1 MISYRTPINSYRSSN
16 VFFIL
21 FMVFFTGVIGL
32 LAGLGYYSIL
42 VIVLFCSI
50 IFAVFLFRTEYL
62 LYYYL
67 LLGALTFPGAFD
79 RIGGLVS
86 LNWGRTTFLAGI
98 YLLYSL
104 LFIPNIRDVVKVREG
119 KRFLIGIFP
128 WVGYLGI
135 TIAWAISPID
145 SMRYYPKFLMAAFL
159 ALSLLLDKRLSSKQ
173 CVKMLTVGAL
183 IFLVVST
190 IAIPFSESLWPNAQS
205 YSFEGYS
212 GRHPSKFYL
221 VFIALLAL
229 ALWLVNKRKKL
240 PVLLLSY
247 SFVML
252 AWIVQR
258 GAIFALVLG
267 GLAVFIVSIR
277 KVSLSLVLKGVL
289 SLGLIMLGI
298 YILFYTPG
306 FQESM
311 FIPPYGPHQ
320 FFGYMLKGN
329 IGSAIDLIDFKGRFE
344 QWGVARELQ
353 ETFLGK
359 GFGTTPVYIKMIL
372 GRYNE
377 LHNDML
383 QYLIE
388 TGYLGFALYLL
399 MWLSMF
405 GLGYKHRKSEDDL
418 LKIIGLSLCG
428 YTVAL
433 FAWSFVEHVFDYGH
447 MSGAYMFILA
457 ALIVKRRMEKNEKD
471 HKETNDTSAGPVLYR

>member
-1 MISYRTPINSYRSSN
+1 
-16 VFFIL
+16 
-21 FMVFFTGVIGL
+21 MVFFTGVIGL
-32 LAGLGYYSIL
+32 LAGLGHYSIL

-50 IFAVFLFRTEYL
+50 VMAVFMFRTEYL

-67 LLGALTFPGAFD
+67 VLGALTFPGAFD
-79 RIGGLVS
+79 RLGGLVT

-98 YLLYSL
+98 YFLYSL
-104 LFIPNIRDVVKVREG
+104 LFIRNIRDVVKVRDG

-135 TIAWAISPID
+135 TIAWAISPVD
-145 SMRYYPKFLMAAFL
+145 SMRYYPKFVMAAFL
-159 ALSLLLDKRLSSKQ
+159 ALALLLDKRISSKQ
-173 CVKMLTVGAL
+173 CVKMLTIGAV

-190 IAIPFSESLWPNAQS
+190 MAIPFSESLWPNAQN
-205 YSFEGYS
+205 YYFEGYS

-252 AWIVQR
+252 VWIVQR
-258 GAIFALVLG
+258 GAIFALILG

-277 KVSLSLVLKGVL
+277 KVSLSFILKGVL
-289 SLGLIMLGI
+289 SLGLIILGI
-298 YILFYTPG
+298 YILFYTPE

-311 FIPPYGPHQ
+311 FIAPYGPDQ
-320 FFGYMLKGN
+320 FFGYLLKGN
-329 IGSAIDLIDFKGRFE
+329 VGSAIDLINFKGRFE
-344 QWGVARELQ
+344 IWRVARELQ

-359 GFGTTPVYIKMIL
+359 GFGTTPVYIKLIL

-405 GLGYKHRKSEDDL
+405 GLGYKYRKSEDDL
-418 LKIIGLSLCG
+418 LKISGLSLCG

-433 FAWSFVEHVFDYGH
+433 FAWSFVEHVFDFAH
-447 MSGAYMFILA
+447 MSGVYLFIMA
-457 ALIVKRRMEKNEKD
+457 AVIVKRRLEKHEKRHTGTD
-471 HKETNDTSAGPVLYR
+471 DVLAVPVSNRQKTALIRAPM